1 MRRSVLRNVEA
12 DSISEAIALA
22 DWFKHEADRFYASC
36 TMSER
41 ERQLI
46 EYAHWIRRKYPEG
59 AEVREFQGGF
69 RDIKTD
75 AEQILI
81 EIKREKLGAW
91 VIKEDGK
98 RAFKSF

>member
-1 MRRSVLRNVEA
+1 MRRSVLCNVDA

-46 EYAHWIRRKYPEG
+46 DYAHWIKRKYPEG
-59 AEVREFQGGF
+59 AEIRDFQGGF
-69 RDIKTD
+69 RHIKTSHE

-81 EIKREKLGAW
+81 EIKREKLGT
-91 VIKEDGK
+91 
-98 RAFKSF
+98 